1 MVVFEGFFE
10 LPKQDVVGYLEI
22 AQKGIVNSGEYAAE
36 DGGGWRPCVGDN
48 D

>member
-1 MVVFEGFFE
+1 MVVVEGFFK
-10 LPKQDVVGYLEI
+10 LPEQDVVGYLEI
-22 AQKGIVNSGEYAAE
+22 AQRRVVSSGEYSTR

>member
-1 MVVFEGFFE
+1 MVVVEGFFK
-10 LPKQDVVGYLEI
+10 LPEQDVVGYMKK
-22 AQKGIVNSGEYAAE
+22 AQKGIVCSVEYGTR

>member
-1 MVVFEGFFE
+1 MVVVEGFFK
-10 LPKQDVVGYLEI
+10 LPEQDVVGYLEI
-22 AQKGIVNSGEYAAE
+22 AQRRVVSSREYGTR

>member
-1 MVVFEGFFE
+1 MVVEGFFE
-10 LPKQDVVGYLEI
+10 LPKQDVVGYLKI
-22 AQKGIVNSGEYAAE
+22 AQKGIVDSGEYAAE